1 MDKWMSPNIILSI
14 VTIILS
20 CLAIGIS
27 IYQNYLNKKQALF
40 DRKLKIYLEFQELLD
55 LHSGFL
61 EIKDNENYEIKTILS
76 LFAPSIFMDIL
87 PQVINEPLN
96 LETRKFFMMRIEK
109 LLYDAHEI
117 RLLSNRWSKRNYK
130 IISDYLIYYANFFD
144 QLYKY
149 YRKNKDNEIY
159 IDLETNKTI
168 NGLIINLNLILTEI
182 NENNI
187 LEKFEKSIQI

>member
-1 MDKWMSPNIILSI
+1 MSPNIILSI

-20 CLAIGIS
+20 CIAIGIS

-61 EIKDNENYEIKTILS
+61 EIKDNENYEIKTMLS
-76 LFAPSIFMDIL
+76 VFAPSIFMDIL
-87 PQVINEPLN
+87 PQVINEPSN

-168 NGLIINLNLILTEI
+168 NGLIINLNFILTEI

>member
-20 CLAIGIS
+20 CVAIGIS

>member
-1 MDKWMSPNIILSI
+1 MDQWMSPDIILSI

-20 CLAIGIS
+20 CVAIGIS

-40 DRKLKIYLEFQELLD
+40 NRKLKIYLEFQELLD

-61 EIKDNENYEIKTILS
+61 EVKDSEKNEIKTVLS
-76 LFAPSIFMDIL
+76 VLAPSIFMDIL
-87 PQVINEPLN
+87 PQVINEPSN

-109 LLYDAHEI
+109 ILYDAHEI
-117 RLLSNRWSKRNYK
+117 RLLTNRWNKRNYK
-130 IISDYLIYYANFFD
+130 IISNYLIYYAHFFD
-144 QLYKY
+144 HLYKY

-159 IDLETNKTI
+159 IDLEANETI
-168 NGLIINLNLILTEI
+168 NSLMVNLNSIFEEI

-187 LEKFEKSIQI
+187 LEKFEKSIKI

>member
-14 VTIILS
+14 MTIILS
-20 CLAIGIS
+20 CVAIGIS

-40 DRKLKIYLEFQELLD
+40 DRRLKIYLEFQELLD

-61 EIKDNENYEIKTILS
+61 EKKDNEKYEIKAMLS
-76 LFAPSIFMDIL
+76 VFAPSIFMDIL
-87 PQVINEPLN
+87 PQVKNEPLN
-96 LETRKFFMMRIEK
+96 LETKKFFMMRIEK

-117 RLLSNRWSKRNYK
+117 RLLSNRWNKRNYK
-130 IISDYLIYYANFFD
+130 IISNYLIYYADFFD
-144 QLYKY
+144 KLYKY
-149 YRKNKDNEIY
+149 YGKNKDNEIY
-159 IDLETNKTI
+159 IDLETNETI
-168 NGLIINLNLILTEI
+168 NSLIINLNLILAEI

>member
-1 MDKWMSPNIILSI
+1 MDQWTSPDIILSI

-20 CLAIGIS
+20 CVAIGIS
-27 IYQNYLNKKQALF
+27 ISQNYLNKKQALF

-61 EIKDNENYEIKTILS
+61 ELKDNEKYEIKTMLS
-76 LFAPSIFMDIL
+76 VFAPSVFMDIL

-96 LETRKFFMMRIEK
+96 LETKKFFMMRIEK

-117 RLLSNRWSKRNYK
+117 KLLSNRWNKRNYK
-130 IISDYLIYYANFFD
+130 IISNYLIYYANFFD

-149 YRKNKDNEIY
+149 YSKHKDNEIY
-159 IDLETNKTI
+159 IDLETNETI
-168 NGLIINLNLILTEI
+168 NSLITNLNSILTEI

-187 LEKFEKSIQI
+187 LEKFENSIRI

>member
-20 CLAIGIS
+20 CIAIGIS

-61 EIKDNENYEIKTILS
+61 EIKDNENYEIKTMLS
-76 LFAPSIFMDIL
+76 VFAPSIFMDIL
-87 PQVINEPLN
+87 PQVINEPSN

-168 NGLIINLNLILTEI
+168 NGLIINLNFILTEI

>member
-14 VTIILS
+14 GTIILS
-20 CLAIGIS
+20 CVAIGIS

-61 EIKDNENYEIKTILS
+61 EIKDNENYEIKTMLS
-76 LFAPSIFMDIL
+76 VFAPSIFMDIL
-87 PQVINEPLN
+87 PQVINEPSN

-117 RLLSNRWSKRNYK
+117 RLLSNRRSKRNYK

-144 QLYKY
+144 QSYKY

>member
-20 CLAIGIS
+20 CVAIGIS

-61 EIKDNENYEIKTILS
+61 EIKDNENYEIKTMLS
-76 LFAPSIFMDIL
+76 VFAPSIFMDIL
-87 PQVINEPLN
+87 PQVINEPSN

-117 RLLSNRWSKRNYK
+117 RLLSNRRSKRNYK